1 MLKPGSA
8 DFQRVPSAF
17 FQLPLA
23 HLGAAVALIPRRPR
37 VQFLP
42 GVPVG
47 FSRAASSRLPSAR
60 RRLAGFSSRHR
71 ACALALL
78 VRSDVGLALSLLL
91 ARSSLSFLPFGA
103 TKIAPVRF
111 FPADRSLLEAGVFN
125 FEHPKWNF
133 FANSA

>member
-1 MLKPGSA
+1 
-8 DFQRVPSAF
+8 VCPSAF
-17 FQLPLA
+17 RERPV
-23 HLGAAVALIPRRPR
+23 AAFRPHAVVLRASHPDIAR
-37 VQFLP
+37 VL
-42 GVPVG
+42 
-47 FSRAASSRLPSAR
+47 SR
-60 RRLAGFSSRHR
+60 FW
-71 ACALALL
+71 CAPTW
-78 VRSDVGLALSLLL
+78 DFTLSLLL

>member
-8 DFQRVPSAF
+8 DFQRIPSAF

-23 HLGAAVALIPRRPR
+23 HLGAAVALLPLRPR

-47 FSRAASSRLPSAR
+47 LSRAASSRLPSAR

-78 VRSDVGLALSLLL
+78 VRSDVGLYSLALAGPFVLELPSFRRDEDCSCSLFS
-91 ARSSLSFLPFGA
+91 R
-103 TKIAPVRF
+103 
-111 FPADRSLLEAGVFN
+111 
-125 FEHPKWNF
+125 
-133 FANSA
+133 